1 MDRNLQI
8 WFMVLVVA
16 TTVSVAMQVGIL
28 VAVVY
33 GLRRLHAKIKE
44 IEAMVRSH
52 ASMIGEMS
60 TDIRETVRSIKSVTN
75 NVAELSVRIKSTV
88 DETADVYGRQLR
100 RADRVLGDVAARV
113 ERISDY
119 VEHGVVRPLRE
130 IQAISAALRAAL
142 SVFFRRGGAT
152 ETR

>member
-8 WFMVLVVA
+8 WFMVLVVV

-33 GLRRLHAKIKE
+33 GLGRLRAKIKE
-44 IEAMVRSH
+44 IEAMIRSH
-52 ASMIGEMS
+52 ASMIGELS
-60 TDIRETVRSIKSVTN
+60 ANIRETVRSIKSVTN
-75 NVAELSVRIKSTV
+75 NVAEFSARIKGTV
-88 DETADVYGRQLR
+88 DETVEVYGRQLR
-100 RADRVLGDVAARV
+100 RADQMIGEVAARV
-113 ERISDY
+113 ERIGDY
-119 VEHGVVRPLRE
+119 VEHGVIRPLRE

-142 SVFFRRGGAT
+142 RVFFRRGSAT